1 MRAIIL
7 LFAFILTG
15 CVKEEKKPV
24 PKKKMYKVTLVKEG
38 KPVDSKVVM
47 AR

>member
-1 MRAIIL
+1 MRTIIL
-7 LFAFILTG
+7 LLALILTG

-24 PKKKMYKVTLVKEG
+24 PKKKMYKVTLMREG
-38 KPVDSKVVM
+38 KAVDSKVVM